1 MESRQSLN
9 RKKINQ
15 SVEEIKKLA
24 IGLILNEGTMTRE
37 VKILELI
44 NIKIL
49 TDEILT
55 MK

>member
-15 SVEEIKKLA
+15 AVEEIKKLS
-24 IGLILNEGTMTRE
+24 IVLILNEGTITRE
-37 VKILELI
+37 NRILELI